1 MFPIPQCVFLTR
13 GVGAHR
19 HRLTA
24 LEYALRDADIKQ
36 QNLIAAQGARR
47 GEWICAVAA
56 AVFRFVKL
64 DGSP

>member
-19 HRLTA
+19 PS
-24 LEYALRDADIKQ
+24 
-36 QNLIAAQGARR
+36 
-47 GEWICAVAA
+47 GEWTCAIAA